1 MECRLEATLEFTSN
15 GVHLPTGSSTV
26 LRPWDP
32 WALLKVYGRES
43 ELNFDVS
50 SASNIYP
57 VRVCKRRN
65 TGVLSSIS
73 VVNQPEPNCGAYLS
87 NIGVFV
93 VSFFN
98 HAC

>member
-1 MECRLEATLEFTSN
+1 MECGLEATLEFTSN
-15 GVHLPTGSSTV
+15 GVRRPTGSNTV
-26 LRPWDP
+26 LRPCDP
-32 WALLKVYGRES
+32 WALLNIYGRES

-65 TGVLSSIS
+65 MGVLSSIS
-73 VVNQPEPNCGAYLS
+73 VVNQPEPNCGAFLS

-98 HAC
+98 YA